1 MKKTT
6 VKVANTSL
14 MALLDKVNKGDEV
27 TIERDG
33 QAVALLISTN
43 STEDSK
49 IESRITATTQ
59 DHTVGSVD
67 DTGFQKLCD
76 AYASAV

>member
-49 IESRITATTQ
+49 IESRITAIIQ

-67 DTGFQKLCD
+67 DTGFQELCD

>member
-14 MALLDKVNKGDEV
+14 VALLDKVDKGGEI

-49 IESRITATTQ
+49 VGSEITATTK
-59 DHTVGSVD
+59 DHTARSVD
-67 DTGFQKLCD
+67 DTGFQELCD